1 MVSMQQRRL
10 SKRLR
15 HERAR
20 QRSDEEILKSKAT
33 SDACLTLLHRLDE
46 MATSVFNSSAG
57 LGKLQ
62 LQKLR
67 EDMEGLGIVVSSS
80 TVETPRASATLD
92 NTTSSSP
99 SHSSIAATPGLSSP
113 KPNAFQ
119 ALMKGRAG
127 KLKPSSQPEKK
138 KQRTG
143 KLIAAGKSVMEGAR
157 KASVD
162 RHNGKAVL
170 ANENAAKLFADS
182 GCHEE
187 KSHERMCTATG
198 KAASNVLFT
207 GDASRVKGNI
217 RALLRRPEMR
227 EALREMGLQEAGNP
241 KTKRQRA
248 IMLCVRSLVNFAKV
262 CLKTKGSRTLEN
274 QNTID
279 AAMASWVDQ
288 ALFDQRL
295 GREVGRLLQQE
306 WRVLRKGAR
315 MHTRLANTK
324 SWVRACKAEYRSQL
338 GHASKMHIHDFL
350 HSSEASY
357 PDNANKG
364 EVQVPINVDEDDNV
378 VFVMHE
384 RRRHVG
390 GWNLVLERFA
400 KSDAWIAVKALW
412 PEINWKATQK
422 VIGEPKVRGPK
433 TPLVLNR
440 NLLMKCACRC
450 TRAPGKP
457 DETSCRPCS
466 DLIANCR
473 KYFHDRNQWYEHAG
487 ERRRKQRDDKSWV
500 DEINPCSACG

>member
-143 KLIAAGKSVMEGAR
+143 KLIAAGKSVMEGAK

-198 KAASNVLFT
+198 
-207 GDASRVKGNI
+207 
-217 RALLRRPEMR
+217 
-227 EALREMGLQEAGNP
+227 
-241 KTKRQRA
+241 
-248 IMLCVRSLVNFAKV
+248 
-262 CLKTKGSRTLEN
+262 
-274 QNTID
+274 
-279 AAMASWVDQ
+279 
-288 ALFDQRL
+288 
-295 GREVGRLLQQE
+295 
-306 WRVLRKGAR
+306 
-315 MHTRLANTK
+315 
-324 SWVRACKAEYRSQL
+324 
-338 GHASKMHIHDFL
+338 
-350 HSSEASY
+350 
-357 PDNANKG
+357 
-364 EVQVPINVDEDDNV
+364 
-378 VFVMHE
+378 
-384 RRRHVG
+384 
-390 GWNLVLERFA
+390 RF
-400 KSDAWIAVKALW
+400 
-412 PEINWKATQK
+412 
-422 VIGEPKVRGPK
+422 
-433 TPLVLNR
+433 
-440 NLLMKCACRC
+440 
-450 TRAPGKP
+450 
-457 DETSCRPCS
+457 
-466 DLIANCR
+466 
-473 KYFHDRNQWYEHAG
+473 
-487 ERRRKQRDDKSWV
+487 
-500 DEINPCSACG
+500 